1 MTHHHSKL
9 PRVRAVRTAHPS
21 TRHSYAAAAPTQIAA
36 ARTST
41 TLAMSMMVALR
52 YLEGRPSRPPE
63 PSADVIPLPALS

>member
-1 MTHHHSKL
+1 MTHHLSKL
-9 PRVRAVRTAHPS
+9 PRVRAARIHPA
-21 TRHSYAAAAPTQIAA
+21 TRHSFAAAAPTQIAA

-63 PSADVIPLPALS
+63 PPADVIPLPALS